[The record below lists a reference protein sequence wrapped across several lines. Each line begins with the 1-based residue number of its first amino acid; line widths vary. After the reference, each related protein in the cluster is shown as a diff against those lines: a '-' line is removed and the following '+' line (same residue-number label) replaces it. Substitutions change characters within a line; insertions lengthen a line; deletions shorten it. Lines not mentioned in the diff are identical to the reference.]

1 MSYGSFGRKDGG
13 LTDTPDL
20 VTLLYRADW
29 TRLSLAAE
37 VSSVVDHDLAALRSE
52 TGVPGAES
60 SRSTLLVAP
69 GRRYRHQEDGF
80 IRGCDGDRSW
90 QELKDDRGWMAELS
104 GDPRPPLRT
113 LLRPSW
119 LLTGFTLE
127 ILGPVTACGRE
138 ALRVS
143 ATPRRS
149 TRDGAARWH
158 QPLDRVDVIVDAELG
173 ILLRHE
179 EIFEGKPLKL
189 TEVVDVSF
197 NPAEASD
204 DAQFAPPSGW
214 EAAEKNGR

>member
-1 MSYGSFGRKDGG
+1 MNRPSSG
-13 LTDTPDL
+13 LVMIPIMA
-20 VTLLYRADW
+20 RADQVPGADRSGGSR
-29 TRLSLAAE
+29 RLDSSPALATMTAIGGITMATTE
-37 VSSVVDHDLAALRSE
+37 ITTAALRSE

-138 ALRVS
+138 ALRVG
-143 ATPRRS
+143 R
-149 TRDGAARWH
+149 AR
-158 QPLDRVDVIVDAELG
+158 
-173 ILLRHE
+173 
-179 EIFEGKPLKL
+179 
-189 TEVVDVSF
+189 VV
-197 NPAEASD
+197 
-204 DAQFAPPSGW
+204 
-214 EAAEKNGR
+214 